1 AGQLR
6 DSESGLCYNRFR
18 YYDPA
23 GGGYISP
30 DPIGLRGGLNL
41 YAYVKNPLTWIDPL
55 GLTPCK
61 PTTKLPDA
69 EPGQYNYRGIH
80 KGHPEWDNA
89 LRGKVVPGN
98 VNSKISAE
106 EHNLGGFSANS
117 PYTSWTDDPNIA
129 RRFAGKDGVILRV
142 KTGAPKSGDT
152 WSWEISIDDYFERE
166 ILLKGIRSGD
176 VEVFLP

>member
-55 GLTPCK
+55 GLAGCDPRARQHILYGDGPGSGGHMWPGQPGKTVFPQNWDANK
-61 PTTKLPDA
+61 IIHEVDDILTSPSTKWYAQQGTGGAFTKL
-69 EPGQYNYRGIH
+69 
-80 KGHPEWDNA
+80 
-89 LRGKVVPGN
+89 GKP
-98 VNSKISAE
+98 
-106 EHNLGGFSANS
+106 AN
-117 PYTSWTDDPNIA
+117 W
-129 RRFAGKDGVILRV
+129 V
-142 KTGAPKSGDT
+142 
-152 WSWEISIDDYFERE
+152 SWEIRD
-166 ILLKGIRSGD
+166 GVQIRVVYQPATGRVITAFPDSGPIPS
-176 VEVFLP
+176 LPGAK